1 MTQEAWLKVAHI
13 TDFATTNRHVIN
25 AGDRPVLILRHQ
37 DRFYAVD
44 NRCPHMGFPL
54 DQGSV
59 KDCILTCHWH
69 HARFDLAS
77 GGTFDQFADNV
88 RAYPVAI
95 RDDAIWIDTTP
106 QHDARAYQLTR
117 LRDGLER
124 NIRLLIAKSAI
135 ALLDNND
142 DSREAFRVGLEF
154 GSTYR
159 VNGWGQGLTMLTCL
173 MNMLPILNTEDRAR
187 ALYQGLHAV
196 AVDTAAM
203 PPHFLIDPLP
213 NQNVD
218 LPTLK
223 RWFRNF
229 IEVRDDEGAERCIV
243 TAVRSGASSVELAD
257 ILFAAATDH
266 RYLQT
271 GHVLDFINKALEAL
285 DIAGWDMAGPVLA
298 SLIRGIAQ
306 ADRMEESNAWRHP
319 IDLIDILETA
329 FAALPDAVKAGEAVR
344 QAQATQVWDRRV
356 PLAQQL
362 LSDDPQANIN
372 ALLAALHDGA
382 TSEQIAGTVAY
393 TAALRIAHFHTSNEF
408 SDWDTVL
415 HTFTYANALHQRIR
429 RITQGKSNRA
439 TPHTSIEQ
447 QTLPLLRGVLDA
459 TMSIFLDRFLNIPPA
474 KIPKP
479 GAQNEPKPVRE
490 LLPLLDHQQQVNQA
504 GIFVAEQIATAY
516 EHHKSVD
523 QLLAT
528 IGKALLREDRN
539 FHTIQAIEGAFA
551 QYKLLQGTPEGMH
564 MLIAAARYLAAHAPT
579 VRAQEQTFQIAE
591 RLHRGEQLYEA

>member
-243 TAVRSGASSVELAD
+243 TAVRSGANSVELAD

-415 HTFTYANALHQRIR
+415 HTFTYANALHQGIR

-523 QLLAT
+523 QYLRQLAKHCYAKTATFIPFRLLKEPLHST
-528 IGKALLREDRN
+528 SYCRE
-539 FHTIQAIEGAFA
+539 HLKECIC
-551 QYKLLQGTPEGMH
+551 
-564 MLIAAARYLAAHAPT
+564 
-579 VRAQEQTFQIAE
+579 
-591 RLHRGEQLYEA
+591 